1 MESIISLRNISVRLE
16 NTDVLK
22 CLNLDVRQGESLVIV
37 GSSGCGKTVLLKTI
51 LGLIPITEGE
61 IYLFGEKING
71 APKSKIMELRSRV
84 GMVFQSSALF
94 DSLTVWENVG
104 FYYLNH
110 SDIPDEKI
118 RSLAMEILKD
128 VGMDGFDGFLPE
140 QLSGGMK
147 KRVSI
152 ARALISKPEIIF
164 YDEPTT
170 GLDPIMA
177 ESITRLIMDMHK
189 KFKTTDITVTHDIKL
204 ASLISDR
211 IALID
216 NGTIEEIGTFQELRE
231 KSKSQIIRSFL
242 VMEGT
247 NEKR

>member
-1 MESIISLRNISVRLE
+1 MMEEIISLRNVRVRLNSTE
-16 NTDVLK
+16 VLK
-22 CLNLDVRQGESLVIV
+22 GINLEVKQGESLVIV

-71 APKSKIMELRSRV
+71 APKGKIMELRSRV

-110 SDIPDEKI
+110 STLTDEKI
-118 RSLAMEILKD
+118 RSLVRDILKD
-128 VGMDGFDGFLPE
+128 VGMDGFDEFLPE

-177 ESITRLIMDMHK
+177 ESITHLLIDMHK

-204 ASLISDR
+204 ASRISDR

-216 NGTIEEIGTFQELRE
+216 NGTIEELGTFEDLRQ
-231 KSKSQIIRSFL
+231 KSQSPLIRSFL
-242 VMEGT
+242 ATSE
-247 NEKR
+247 